1 MTGSHHGAKVGRA
14 AASST
19 AVTSALPSFSAW
31 LSDWLRSASSNA
43 SHSSAALA
51 HSNRFSIMP
60 QPCSQNSA
68 SSPGVQASKTR
79 PMLVR
84 RRGSGLLIGQTFR

>member
-1 MTGSHHGAKVGRA
+1 MRIQLTD
-14 AASST
+14 T
-19 AVTSALPSFSAW
+19 
-31 LSDWLRSASSNA
+31 LREKLGKAYSPGASSNA

-60 QPCSQNSA
+60 QPCSHNSA

-84 RRGSGLLIGQTFR
+84 RRGSGLLIGQTSR